1 MIEKV
6 HEIFL
11 DFESEIAE
19 LEARINELRHV
30 SNVKGTKILDEIS
43 NLEFKTKKLLKAKYS
58 SLSPWQRVQVARHPE
73 RPHFIDYI
81 SGIFENFQELN
92 GDRNFGQDD
101 AIIGGLASLDG
112 QSVMIIGQE
121 KGNDTNSRIKRNFG
135 MARPEGYRKSI
146 RLMNLANKFNLP
158 ILTFVDTA
166 GAYPGVGA
174 EQRGQSEAIASSI
187 KTCLSVDVPLISII
201 IGEGGS
207 GGAVAIATGDRVL
220 MLENSVYSVIS
231 PEGCA
236 SILWQKEGFDEIAAN
251 SLKLTSSDLVKLNVI
266 DEVISEPLG
275 GAHRDIDKTIEN
287 VKQSLVK
294 NLKELNS
301 SKNTNLLSLRRKKYL
316 KYGSTLRV

>member
-1 MIEKV
+1 MKF
-6 HEIFL
+6 FL
-11 DFESEIAE
+11 DFEAEIAE

-43 NLEFKTKKLLKAKYS
+43 NLEFKTKKLLRAKYS

-73 RPHFIDYI
+73 RPHFVDYI
-81 SGIFENFQELN
+81 NGIFENFQELN

-187 KTCLSVDVPLISII
+187 KTCLGVDVPLISII

-275 GAHRDIDKTIEN
+275 GAHRDIDKTIVN
-287 VKQSLVK
+287 VKKSLVK

-301 SKNTNLLSLRRKKYL
+301 SKHTNLLSLRRKKYL

>member
-1 MIEKV
+1 MKF
-6 HEIFL
+6 FL
-11 DFESEIAE
+11 DFESEVAE
-19 LEARINELRHV
+19 LEARIHELRHV

-81 SGIFENFQELN
+81 SGIFENFQELS
-92 GDRNFGQDD
+92 GDRNFGQDN

-121 KGNDTNSRIKRNFG
+121 KGNDTSSRIKRNFG
-135 MARPEGYRKSI
+135 MAKPEGYRKSI

-158 ILTFVDTA
+158 IITFVDTA

-236 SILWQKEGFDEIAAN
+236 SILWQKEGFDEIADWFETLAKAERSHAN
-251 SLKLTSSDLVKLNVI
+251 KFQKALDSI
-266 DEVISEPLG
+266 EV
-275 GAHRDIDKTIEN
+275 
-287 VKQSLVK
+287 
-294 NLKELNS
+294 
-301 SKNTNLLSLRRKKYL
+301 
-316 KYGSTLRV
+316 

>member
-1 MIEKV
+1 MKF
-6 HEIFL
+6 FL
-11 DFESEIAE
+11 DFEAEIAE

-81 SGIFENFQELN
+81 SGIFEDFQELS

-101 AIIGGLASLDG
+101 AIIGGLASLYG
-112 QSVMIIGQE
+112 ESVMIIGQE

-236 SILWQKEGFDEIAAN
+236 SILWQKDGYDEIAAN

-266 DEVISEPLG
+266 DEVIAEPLG
-275 GAHRDIDKTIEN
+275 GAHRDIDKTLEN

>member
-1 MIEKV
+1 MKF
-6 HEIFL
+6 FL
-11 DFESEIAE
+11 DFEAEIAE

-58 SLSPWQRVQVARHPE
+58 ALSPWQRVQVARHPE

-81 SGIFENFQELN
+81 TGIFENFEELN

-135 MARPEGYRKSI
+135 MAKPEGYRKST
-146 RLMNLANKFNLP
+146 RLMILANKFNLP
-158 ILTFVDTA
+158 ILTFIDTA

-207 GGAVAIATGDRVL
+207 GGAVAMATGDKVL

-251 SLKLTSSDLVKLNVI
+251 SLKLTSSDLIKLNVI
-266 DEVISEPLG
+266 DEIISEPIG
-275 GAHRDIDKTIEN
+275 GAHRDIDITLEN

-294 NLKELNS
+294 NLELLLSN
-301 SKNTNLLSLRRKKYL
+301 KNTNLLSLRRKKYL
-316 KYGSTLRV
+316 KYGSKLRV

>member
-1 MIEKV
+1 MKF
-6 HEIFL
+6 FL

-19 LEARINELRHV
+19 LEARIHELRHV
-30 SNVKGTKILDEIS
+30 SNVKGTKILNEIS

-81 SGIFENFQELN
+81 TGIFENFEELN

-101 AIIGGLASLDG
+101 AIIAGLASLEG
-112 QSVMIIGQE
+112 QSMMIIGQE

-207 GGAVAIATGDRVL
+207 GGAIALATGDRVL

-251 SLKLTSSDLVKLNVI
+251 SLKLTSSDLIKLKVI
-266 DEVISEPLG
+266 DEIIIEPIG
-275 GAHRDIDKTIEN
+275 GAHRDVDTTIEN
-287 VKQSLVK
+287 VKKSILK

-301 SKNTNLLSLRRKKYL
+301 SKNPSLLSLRRKKYL

>member
-1 MIEKV
+1 MKF
-6 HEIFL
+6 FL
-11 DFESEIAE
+11 EFESEIAE

-92 GDRNFGQDD
+92 GDRNFGQDN
-101 AIIGGLASLDG
+101 AIIGGLATLDG

-135 MARPEGYRKSI
+135 MARPEGYRKST

-166 GAYPGVGA
+166 GAYPGVEA

-266 DEVISEPLG
+266 DEVVSEPLG
-275 GAHRDIDKTIEN
+275 GAHRDVDKTIEN

-301 SKNTNLLSLRRKKYL
+301 SKHTSLLSLRRKKYL
-316 KYGSTLRV
+316 KYGSILRV

>member
-1 MIEKV
+1 MKF
-6 HEIFL
+6 FL
-11 DFESEIAE
+11 DFEAEIAE

-73 RPHFIDYI
+73 RPHFVDYI
-81 SGIFENFQELN
+81 SGIFENFQELS

-101 AIIGGLASLDG
+101 AIIGGLASFYG
-112 QSVMIIGQE
+112 ESVMIIGQE

-207 GGAVAIATGDRVL
+207 GGAVAIAAGDRVL

-236 SILWQKEGFDEIAAN
+236 SILWQKDGFDEIAAN

-266 DEVISEPLG
+266 DEVIAEPLG

-301 SKNTNLLSLRRKKYL
+301 SKNTSLLSLRRKKYL

>member
-1 MIEKV
+1 MKF
-6 HEIFL
+6 FL

-19 LEARINELRHV
+19 LEAKINELRHV

-81 SGIFENFQELN
+81 SGIFENFEELN

-112 QSVMIIGQE
+112 KSVMIIGQE
-121 KGNDTNSRIKRNFG
+121 KGNDTSSRIKRNFG
-135 MARPEGYRKSI
+135 MAKPEGYRKSI
-146 RLMNLANKFNLP
+146 RLMNLANRFGLP
-158 ILTFVDTA
+158 IITFVDTA

-187 KTCLSVDVPLISII
+187 KTCLSVNVPLISVI

-236 SILWQKEGFDEIAAN
+236 SILWQKEGYDEVAAN
-251 SLKLTSSDLVKLNVI
+251 SLKLTSSDLIKLKVI
-266 DEVISEPLG
+266 DEIISEPIG
-275 GAHRDIDKTIEN
+275 GAHRDVDTTIDN

-294 NLKELNS
+294 NLKEINS
-301 SKNTNLLSLRRKKYL
+301 NNNQDLLDLRRKKYL
-316 KYGSTLRV
+316 KYGSALRV

>member
-1 MIEKV
+1 MKF
-6 HEIFL
+6 FL
-11 DFESEIAE
+11 DFEAEIAE

-81 SGIFENFQELN
+81 SGIFEDFQELS

-101 AIIGGLASLDG
+101 AIIGGLASLYG
-112 QSVMIIGQE
+112 ESVMIIGQE
-121 KGNDTNSRIKRNFG
+121 KGNDTTSRIKRNFG

-236 SILWQKEGFDEIAAN
+236 SILWKKDGFDEIAAN

-266 DEVISEPLG
+266 DEVIAEPLG

-301 SKNTNLLSLRRKKYL
+301 SKNTSLLSLRRKKYL

>member
-1 MIEKV
+1 MKF
-6 HEIFL
+6 FL
-11 DFESEIAE
+11 DFEAEIAE

-58 SLSPWQRVQVARHPE
+58 TLSPWQRVQVARHPE

-81 SGIFENFQELN
+81 SGIFEDFQELS

-101 AIIGGLASLDG
+101 AIIGGLASLYG
-112 QSVMIIGQE
+112 ESVMIIGQE
-121 KGNDTNSRIKRNFG
+121 KGNDTTSRIKRNFG

-236 SILWQKEGFDEIAAN
+236 SILWQKDGFDEIAAN
-251 SLKLTSSDLVKLNVI
+251 SLKLTSNDLVKLNVI
-266 DEVISEPLG
+266 DEVIAEPLG

-301 SKNTNLLSLRRKKYL
+301 SKNTSLLSLRRKKYL

>member
-1 MIEKV
+1 MKF
-6 HEIFL
+6 FL
-11 DFESEIAE
+11 DFEAEIAE

-81 SGIFENFQELN
+81 SGIFEDFQELN

-158 ILTFVDTA
+158 ILTFIDTA

-187 KTCLSVDVPLISII
+187 KTCLGVDVPLISII

-251 SLKLTSSDLVKLNVI
+251 SLKLTSGDLVKLNVI

-287 VKQSLVK
+287 VKKSLVK
-294 NLKELNS
+294 NLKELTS
-301 SKNTNLLSLRRKKYL
+301 SKHTSLLSLRRKKYL

>member
-1 MIEKV
+1 MKF
-6 HEIFL
+6 FL

-19 LEARINELRHV
+19 LETRINELRHV

-58 SLSPWQRVQVARHPE
+58 TLSPWQRVQVARHPE

-81 SGIFENFQELN
+81 SGIFEDFQELS

-101 AIIGGLASLDG
+101 AIIGGLASLYG
-112 QSVMIIGQE
+112 ESVMIIGQE
-121 KGNDTNSRIKRNFG
+121 KGNDTTSRIKRNFG

-236 SILWQKEGFDEIAAN
+236 SILWQKDGFDEIAAN
-251 SLKLTSSDLVKLNVI
+251 SLKLTSNDLVKLNVI
-266 DEVISEPLG
+266 DEVIAEPLG

-301 SKNTNLLSLRRKKYL
+301 SKNTSLLSLRRKKYL

>member
-1 MIEKV
+1 MKF
-6 HEIFL
+6 FL
-11 DFESEIAE
+11 DFEAEIAE
-19 LEARINELRHV
+19 LEARISELRHV

-81 SGIFENFQELN
+81 SSIFENFQELN

-101 AIIGGLASLDG
+101 AIIGGLASLNG
-112 QSVMIIGQE
+112 ESVMIIGQE

-220 MLENSVYSVIS
+220 MLENAVYSVIS

-236 SILWQKEGFDEIAAN
+236 SILWQKDGFDEVAAN
-251 SLKLTSSDLVKLNVI
+251 NLKLTASDLVKLNVI

-287 VKQSLVK
+287 VKQSLIK
-294 NLKELNS
+294 NLEELNS
-301 SKNTNLLSLRRKKYL
+301 SKQTNLLSLRRKKYL

>member
-1 MIEKV
+1 MKF
-6 HEIFL
+6 FL

-19 LEARINELRHV
+19 LEAEIHELRHV
-30 SNVKGTKILDEIS
+30 SSTKGSKILDEIS

-81 SGIFENFQELN
+81 NGIFENFEELN

-101 AIIGGLASLDG
+101 AIIGGLASING

-121 KGNDTNSRIKRNFG
+121 KGNDTNSRVKRNFG

-146 RLMNLANKFNLP
+146 RLMNLANKFSLP

-166 GAYPGVGA
+166 GAYPGIGA

-187 KTCLSVDVPLISII
+187 KTCLSVNVPLISII

-236 SILWQKEGFDEIAAN
+236 SILWKKEGFDEIAAN
-251 SLKLTSSDLVKLNVI
+251 SLKLTSSDLIKLKVI
-266 DEVISEPLG
+266 DEIIIEPIG
-275 GAHRDIDKTIEN
+275 GAHRDIDLTIEN
-287 VKQSLVK
+287 VKQSILK
-294 NLKELNS
+294 NLDDLTK
-301 SKNTNLLSLRRKKYL
+301 SKNSDLLSLRRQKYL
-316 KYGSTLRV
+316 KYGSTLRI

>member
-1 MIEKV
+1 M
-6 HEIFL
+6 
-11 DFESEIAE
+11 
-19 LEARINELRHV
+19 
-30 SNVKGTKILDEIS
+30 
-43 NLEFKTKKLLKAKYS
+43 
-58 SLSPWQRVQVARHPE
+58 
-73 RPHFIDYI
+73 
-81 SGIFENFQELN
+81 
-92 GDRNFGQDD
+92 
-101 AIIGGLASLDG
+101 GGR
-112 QSVMIIGQE
+112 SVMIIGQE
-121 KGNDTNSRIKRNFG
+121 KGNDTSSRIKRNFG

-158 ILTFVDTA
+158 IITFVDTA

-275 GAHRDIDKTIEN
+275 GAHRDIDKTLEN
-287 VKQSLVK
+287 VKLSLVK

-301 SKNTNLLSLRRKKYL
+301 SKHSSLLSIRRKKYL
-316 KYGSTLRV
+316 KYGSTLRVS

>member
-1 MIEKV
+1 MKF
-6 HEIFL
+6 FL
-11 DFESEIAE
+11 DFEAEIVE
-19 LEARINELRHV
+19 LEAKINELRHV
-30 SNVKGTKILDEIS
+30 SNAKGSNILDEIS

-81 SGIFENFQELN
+81 NGIFDNFEELN

-101 AIIGGLASLDG
+101 AIIGGLASLNG

-146 RLMNLANKFNLP
+146 RLMKLANKFNLP

-166 GAYPGVGA
+166 GAYPGIGA

-187 KTCLSVDVPLISII
+187 KTCLSVNVPLISII

-251 SLKLTSSDLVKLNVI
+251 SLKLTSSDLIKLKVI
-266 DEVISEPLG
+266 DEVIVEPIG
-275 GAHRDIDKTIEN
+275 GAHRDTDLTIEN
-287 VKQSLVK
+287 VKKSLIK
-294 NLKELNS
+294 NLNS
-301 SKNTNLLSLRRKKYL
+301 LTKNKTNNLLSLRREKYL
-316 KYGSTLRV
+316 KYGSTLRI

>member
-1 MIEKV
+1 MK
-6 HEIFL
+6 
-11 DFESEIAE
+11 SEIAE

-81 SGIFENFQELN
+81 SGIFEDFQELN

-301 SKNTNLLSLRRKKYL
+301 SKHTNLLSLRRKKYL

>member
-1 MIEKV
+1 MKF
-6 HEIFL
+6 FL
-11 DFESEIAE
+11 DFEAEIAE

-30 SNVKGTKILDEIS
+30 SNVKGSKILDEIS

-187 KTCLSVDVPLISII
+187 KTCLSVEVPLISII

-266 DEVISEPLG
+266 DEVISEPIG

-294 NLKELNS
+294 NLKDLNS
-301 SKNTNLLSLRRKKYL
+301 NKHSNLLSLRRKKYL
-316 KYGSTLRV
+316 KYGSTFRVS

>member
-1 MIEKV
+1 MKF
-6 HEIFL
+6 FL
-11 DFESEIAE
+11 DFEAEIAE

-81 SGIFENFQELN
+81 SGIFEDFQELS

-101 AIIGGLASLDG
+101 AIIGGLASLYG
-112 QSVMIIGQE
+112 ESVMIIGQE
-121 KGNDTNSRIKRNFG
+121 KGNDTTSRIKRNFG

-236 SILWQKEGFDEIAAN
+236 SILWQKDGFDEIAAN

-266 DEVISEPLG
+266 DEVIAEPLG

-301 SKNTNLLSLRRKKYL
+301 SKNTSLLSLRRKKYL

>member
-1 MIEKV
+1 MKF
-6 HEIFL
+6 FL
-11 DFESEIAE
+11 DFEAEIAE
-19 LEARINELRHV
+19 LEARIHELRHV

-43 NLEFKTKKLLKAKYS
+43 NLEFKTKKLLKAKYA

-81 SGIFENFQELN
+81 NGIFENFQELN

-207 GGAVAIATGDRVL
+207 GGAVAIATADRIL

-275 GAHRDIDKTIEN
+275 GAHRDIDKTIES
-287 VKQSLVK
+287 VKQSLVN
-294 NLKELNS
+294 NLRDLNS
-301 SKNTNLLSLRRKKYL
+301 SKHKNLLSLRRKKYL

>member
-1 MIEKV
+1 MI
-6 HEIFL
+6 
-11 DFESEIAE
+11 
-19 LEARINELRHV
+19 
-30 SNVKGTKILDEIS
+30 
-43 NLEFKTKKLLKAKYS
+43 
-58 SLSPWQRVQVARHPE
+58 
-73 RPHFIDYI
+73 
-81 SGIFENFQELN
+81 
-92 GDRNFGQDD
+92 
-101 AIIGGLASLDG
+101 
-112 QSVMIIGQE
+112 MIQ
-121 KGNDTNSRIKRNFG
+121 KWK
-135 MARPEGYRKSI
+135 
-146 RLMNLANKFNLP
+146 ANKFNLP

-187 KTCLSVDVPLISII
+187 KTCLSVEVPLISII

-207 GGAVAIATGDRVL
+207 GGAVAIATGDRIL

-236 SILWQKEGFDEIAAN
+236 SILWQKDGFDEIAAN

-294 NLKELNS
+294 NLEELKS
-301 SKNTNLLSLRRKKYL
+301 SKNSSLLSLRRKKYL

>member
-1 MIEKV
+1 MKF
-6 HEIFL
+6 FL
-11 DFESEIAE
+11 DFEAEIAE

-30 SNVKGTKILDEIS
+30 SNVKGSKILDEIS

-187 KTCLSVDVPLISII
+187 KTCLSVEVPLISII

-266 DEVISEPLG
+266 DEVISEPIG

-294 NLKELNS
+294 NLKDLNS
-301 SKNTNLLSLRRKKYL
+301 NKHSNLLSLRRKKYL
-316 KYGSTLRV
+316 KYGSTYRV

>member
-1 MIEKV
+1 MKF
-6 HEIFL
+6 FL
-11 DFESEIAE
+11 DFESEIAK
-19 LEARINELRHV
+19 LEDRINELRHV
-30 SNVKGTKILDEIS
+30 SNVKGTKILDEIT

-58 SLSPWQRVQVARHPE
+58 SLSPWQKVQVARHPE

-112 QSVMIIGQE
+112 KSVMIIGQE

-135 MARPEGYRKSI
+135 MAKPEGYRKSI

-158 ILTFVDTA
+158 IFTFVDTA

-174 EQRGQSEAIASSI
+174 EQRGQSEAIATSI

-207 GGAVAIATGDRVL
+207 GGAVAIATADRVL

-236 SILWQKEGFDEIAAN
+236 SILWQKDGFDEIAAN
-251 SLKLTSSDLVKLNVI
+251 SLKLTSNDLVKLNVI
-266 DEVISEPLG
+266 DEVIGEPLG

-287 VKQSLVK
+287 VKRSLVK
-294 NLKELNS
+294 NLEELKSN
-301 SKNTNLLSLRRKKYL
+301 KQTNLLSLRRKKYL

>member
-1 MIEKV
+1 MKF
-6 HEIFL
+6 FL
-11 DFESEIAE
+11 EFESEIAE
-19 LEARINELRHV
+19 LEARIKELRHV

-101 AIIGGLASLDG
+101 AIIGGLATLDD

-135 MARPEGYRKSI
+135 MARPEGYRKST

-275 GAHRDIDKTIEN
+275 GAHRDVDQTIEN
-287 VKQSLVK
+287 VKQSLLK

-301 SKNTNLLSLRRKKYL
+301 KKHTSLLSLRRKKYL

>member
-1 MIEKV
+1 MKF
-6 HEIFL
+6 FL
-11 DFESEIAE
+11 DFEAEIAE

-30 SNVKGTKILDEIS
+30 SNVKGSKILDEIS

-187 KTCLSVDVPLISII
+187 KTCLSVEVPLISII

-266 DEVISEPLG
+266 DEVVGEPIG

-294 NLKELNS
+294 NLKDLNS
-301 SKNTNLLSLRRKKYL
+301 NKYSNLLSLRRKKYL
-316 KYGSTLRV
+316 KYGSTYRV

>member
-1 MIEKV
+1 MKF
-6 HEIFL
+6 FL
-11 DFESEIAE
+11 DFEAEIAE

-58 SLSPWQRVQVARHPE
+58 SLSAWQRVQVARHPE

-81 SGIFENFQELN
+81 SGIFEDFQELN

-174 EQRGQSEAIASSI
+174 EQRGQSEAIATSI

-266 DEVISEPLG
+266 DEVINEPLG

-301 SKNTNLLSLRRKKYL
+301 SKHTNLLSLRRKKYL

>member
-1 MIEKV
+1 MKF
-6 HEIFL
+6 FL
-11 DFESEIAE
+11 DFEAEIAE

-73 RPHFIDYI
+73 RPHFVDYI
-81 SGIFENFQELN
+81 SGIFENFQELS

-101 AIIGGLASLDG
+101 AIIGGLASFYG
-112 QSVMIIGQE
+112 ESVMIIGQE

-236 SILWQKEGFDEIAAN
+236 SILWQKDGFDEIAAN

-266 DEVISEPLG
+266 DEVIAEPLG

-301 SKNTNLLSLRRKKYL
+301 SKNTSLLSLRRKKYL

>member
-1 MIEKV
+1 MKF
-6 HEIFL
+6 FL

-19 LEARINELRHV
+19 IEAKINELRHV

-81 SGIFENFQELN
+81 SGIFENFEELN

-112 QSVMIIGQE
+112 KSVMIIGQE
-121 KGNDTNSRIKRNFG
+121 KGNDTSSRIKRNFG
-135 MARPEGYRKSI
+135 MAKPEGYRKSI
-146 RLMNLANKFNLP
+146 RLMNLANRFGLP
-158 ILTFVDTA
+158 IITFVDTA

-187 KTCLSVDVPLISII
+187 KTCLSVNVPLISII

-236 SILWQKEGFDEIAAN
+236 SILWQKEGYDEVAAN
-251 SLKLTSSDLVKLNVI
+251 SLKLTSSDLIKLKVI
-266 DEVISEPLG
+266 DEIISEPIG
-275 GAHRDIDKTIEN
+275 GAHRDVDTTIDN
-287 VKQSLVK
+287 VKQILVK
-294 NLKELNS
+294 NLKEINS
-301 SKNTNLLSLRRKKYL
+301 NNNQNLLDLRRKKYL

>member
-1 MIEKV
+1 MKF
-6 HEIFL
+6 FL

-81 SGIFENFQELN
+81 SGIFEDFQELN

-121 KGNDTNSRIKRNFG
+121 KGNDTSSRIKRNFG

-187 KTCLSVDVPLISII
+187 KTCLGVNVPLISII

-287 VKQSLVK
+287 VKKSLVK

-301 SKNTNLLSLRRKKYL
+301 SKHTSLLSIRRKKYL

>member
-1 MIEKV
+1 MKF
-6 HEIFL
+6 FL

-30 SNVKGTKILDEIS
+30 NNVKGTKILDEIS

-81 SGIFENFQELN
+81 SGIFENFEELN
-92 GDRNFGQDD
+92 GDRKFGQDD
-101 AIIGGLASLDG
+101 AIIGGLASLGDK
-112 QSVMIIGQE
+112 SVMIIGQE
-121 KGNDTNSRIKRNFG
+121 KGNDTSSRIKRNFG

-158 ILTFVDTA
+158 IITFVDTA

-301 SKNTNLLSLRRKKYL
+301 GKHTNLLSLRRKKYL

>member
-1 MIEKV
+1 MKF
-6 HEIFL
+6 FL
-11 DFESEIAE
+11 DFEAEIVE

-30 SNVKGTKILDEIS
+30 RNVKGTKILDEIS

-58 SLSPWQRVQVARHPE
+58 SLSPWQKVQVARHPE

-81 SGIFENFQELN
+81 NSIFDNFQELN

-101 AIIGGLASLDG
+101 AIIGGLASLNG

-158 ILTFVDTA
+158 IITFVDTA

-187 KTCLSVDVPLISII
+187 KTCLSVNVPLISII

-251 SLKLTSSDLVKLNVI
+251 CLKLTSSDLVKLNVI

-287 VKQSLVK
+287 VRQSLVK
-294 NLKELNS
+294 NLVELNS
-301 SKNTNLLSLRRKKYL
+301 SKQTNLISLRRKKYL
-316 KYGSTLRV
+316 KYGSALRV